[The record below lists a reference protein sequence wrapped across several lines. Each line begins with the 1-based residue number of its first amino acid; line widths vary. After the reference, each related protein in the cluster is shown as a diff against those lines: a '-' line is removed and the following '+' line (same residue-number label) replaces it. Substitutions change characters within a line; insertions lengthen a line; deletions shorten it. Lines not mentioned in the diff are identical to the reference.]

1 MQDHKVRQNY
11 FLNYSTKQ
19 VRWYLGLLIFLIIGF
34 LAADYLPDALST
46 SQFQVWF
53 PAAGVAILLG
63 ILFGWVGFLS
73 VFLTSIFSHVL
84 LGTINYGS
92 LAVIQLLC
100 VSFVLTIL
108 PKYFLTYLKTDTYL
122 STTHD
127 LNSFLLLSIL
137 VSALVGGIQA
147 WASGIKV
154 GLTQNI
160 AWSFGLYYTLQTM
173 IGLLLIYPIAMMI
186 LNQIEKTINFPEKSR
201 SFSFR
206 NFLYSKRFSWP
217 KVFEFGLVLLILV
230 IIIFI
235 VFQIPGFKTLNS
247 YYLFFIPLIW
257 LALRFNRFGAI
268 LGVLLITSGI
278 IIAIKNDLYS
288 MVNILNMQMFL
299 FLQVLVTLVTSHFI
313 SEHKRIITKL
323 EVGERKFRAVTYTTP
338 AGIFQIDNKG
348 RFNYSNEKWAFISG
362 YTNEESIELAII
374 KSIIFPDD
382 YDKFN
387 EQINQVINYG
397 KVMSFQFRLIHK
409 DQHVIWVQCNLSPY
423 GDKAVEDVGVLGVIF
438 DITDMKESE
447 QILSSSEMLLN
458 SFINNIPDP
467 AWLKSIEGKYLAV
480 NQAECDLYDLEPSAF
495 INKSDEEIW
504 GSDLAKNFISLDNYV
519 IENKLPARFEY
530 EVKNDDS
537 EPIWLEVVNTP
548 ILKNNHVIGTTGIAR
563 DITAR
568 RMVENA
574 LLESEHRLKAILN
587 NIPDLAWL
595 IDTHGRIIAVN
606 DVFCTTFDFKRENI
620 LGKTTSAIF
629 PSERASSFIKDDQ
642 EVITLGRPK
651 VIEEEVT
658 NNTGYS
664 SWYETVKMPIFDDKR
679 NVVGLTGISREITN
693 RKRAEESLQHQLTME
708 TIISNIAA
716 GLNHFHPET
725 YEQDLLSVFD
735 SIGSFLHVDRCSFT
749 TLDENK
755 PTADLLVQWKN
766 YGVLIREL
774 IISSPD
780 WKSYPWLKDVIENNK
795 TIKCSRVTDL
805 PSQAAGEIECW
816 LNNSVIS
823 MLALPIFTS
832 SRGVKAFIIVE
843 TVAQEKLW
851 TSEDEQFLNLV
862 GEMIMTTIS
871 RLYSDRK
878 LLQTEHRYRLLA
890 EQIAAV
896 VYIETP
902 NDFGQIT
909 YISPQ
914 VEQLT
919 GYTTDEWIASN
930 SLWSKIIHPDD
941 RKRIIHQEKSSL
953 KTKSDFREEYR
964 LITKNGDV
972 IWIEDQMSFMRE
984 EGERGVWHGVMY
996 DITKRKLAEEELSS
1010 SKLRYQELFDHS
1022 PISLWE
1028 EDFSLVKKRINT
1040 LIRREKLQIREFLKA
1055 NPKEVR
1061 RLLSLLKVIHVNQT
1075 TLTLMKKHSF
1085 DELSTVNNLNFNLKP
1100 TDLFIEEVVAISEGK
1115 THFEVEAANDVRD
1128 GVIRYHNLN
1137 FMVVPGYEKSF
1148 ERVIIAITDITDRKL
1163 SEDRLTYLST
1173 HDSLT
1178 ELFSRSFFE
1187 TELGRLQD
1195 SRQYPISILMVDVDN
1210 LKITNDTEG
1219 HSAGDQLIKRT
1230 STVLKLTF
1238 RPEDIIARIGGDEF
1252 AVIIPNTDKIAAM
1265 NLVQRLQGMLAVGNK
1280 ANPKLKN
1287 LELSIG
1293 VATAEIGDLL
1303 SDVLKTAD
1311 YQMYQD
1317 KEKRKK
1323 GRAELIKV

>member
-1 MQDHKVRQNY
+1 MRDQRIRQNHFY
-11 FLNYSTKQ
+11 NFSAKQ
-19 VRWYLGLLIFLIIGF
+19 YRWYFGLLIFLTAGF
-34 LAADYLPDALST
+34 FAAEYIPNAINPT
-46 SQFQVWF
+46 QFQIWY
-53 PAAGVAILLG
+53 PAAGIAILLG
-63 ILFGWVGFLS
+63 VFYSWLGFLI
-73 VFLTSIFSHVL
+73 VFLISILSHLL
-84 LGTINYGS
+84 LGTLNLGNQAI
-92 LAVIQLLC
+92 LLL
-100 VSFVLTIL
+100 VLISFSLTI
-108 PKYFLTYLKTDTYL
+108 PAKYYFKLLKTDIYL
-122 STTHD
+122 SSTHD

-137 VSALVGGIQA
+137 ISALVGSLQVC
-147 WASGIKV
+147 ASGIKLLSV
-154 GLTQNI
+154 QNSL
-160 AWSFGLYYTLQTM
+160 WSFGLYFSLATC
-173 IGLLLIYPIAMMI
+173 IGLLSIYPLAMI
-186 LNQIEKTINFPEKSR
+186 LINQIEKFIIFPEKPKY
-201 SFSFR
+201 FSIQRLINFR
-206 NFLYSKRFSWP
+206 RFSWQP
-217 KVFEFGLVLLILV
+217 VFEFGLVLITLAL
-230 IIIFI
+230 IIII

-257 LALRFNRFGAI
+257 LAIRFNRFGAG
-268 LGVLLITSGI
+268 LGVLIVISGV
-278 IIAIKNDLYS
+278 IIAIKNDLAS

-299 FLQVLVTLVTSHFI
+299 FIQVLATLITSHFI
-313 SEHKRIITKL
+313 SENKRIITKL
-323 EVGERKFRAVTYTTP
+323 EIGERKFRAVTFTTP
-338 AGIFQIDNKG
+338 AGIFQINNKG
-348 RFNYSNEKWAFISG
+348 RINYSNEKWSFISG
-362 YTNEESIELAII
+362 YTNEESNELNSFR
-374 KSIIFPDD
+374 SIVFPED
-382 YDKFN
+382 YDKFD
-387 EQINQVINYG
+387 EQILKVINDRL
-397 KVMSFQFRLIHK
+397 VISSQFRLIHK
-409 DQHVIWVQCNLSPY
+409 DQHVVWVQCNLSPY
-423 GDKAVEDVGVLGVIF
+423 GDKLQEGVGVLGAVF
-438 DITDMKESE
+438 DITEMKESE
-447 QILSSSEMLLN
+447 KILSNSEMLLN

-467 AWLKSIEGKYLAV
+467 AWLKSIDGKYLAV
-480 NQAECDLYDLEPSAF
+480 NQAECDLYNLTPESF
-495 INKSDEEIW
+495 YNKTAEEIW
-504 GSDLAKNFISLDNYV
+504 GPDLAQSFNALDNYV

-530 EVKNDDS
+530 EVNKNGS
-537 EPIWLEVVNTP
+537 GPIWLEVVNTP
-548 ILKNNHVIGTTGIAR
+548 ILKNNQVVGTTGIAR
-563 DITAR
+563 DITVR
-568 RMVENA
+568 RKIETA
-574 LLESEHRLKAILN
+574 LLESEQRLKAILN

-595 IDTHGRIIAVN
+595 IDVNDRIIAVN
-606 DVFCTTFDFKRENI
+606 DVFCATFNFKREDI
-620 LGKTTSAIF
+620 LGKTTSTIF
-629 PSERASSFIKDDQ
+629 PPEIADKFLKDDL

-679 NVVGLTGISREITN
+679 NIVGLTGISREITN

-725 YEQDLLSVFD
+725 YEQDLLLVFD

-766 YGVLIREL
+766 YGVLNREL

-832 SRGVKAFIIVE
+832 SRGLKAFIIVE

-919 GYTTDEWIASN
+919 GYTTDEWITSN

-941 RKRIIHQEKSSL
+941 RKRIIHQEKFSL

-964 LITKNGDV
+964 LISKNGDV

-1280 ANPKLKN
+1280 ANP
-1287 LELSIG
+1287 
-1293 VATAEIGDLL
+1293 
-1303 SDVLKTAD
+1303 
-1311 YQMYQD
+1311 
-1317 KEKRKK
+1317 
-1323 GRAELIKV
+1323 

>member
-1 MQDHKVRQNY
+1 MQENKVRQNY

-19 VRWYLGLLIFLIIGF
+19 VRWYFGLLIFLIIGF
-34 LAADYLPDALST
+34 LAADYLPDALSI
-46 SQFQVWF
+46 SQYQVWY

-63 ILFGWVGFLS
+63 ILFGWIGFLS
-73 VFLTSIFSHVL
+73 VFLTSVLSHFL
-84 LGTINYGS
+84 LGTVNFGS
-92 LAVIQLLC
+92 QAIFQLALI
-100 VSFVLTIL
+100 SFALTI
-108 PKYFLTYLKTDTYL
+108 PPRYFLAYLKTDIYL
-122 STTHD
+122 SSTHD

-137 VSALVGGIQA
+137 VSCLVSGIQV
-147 WASGIKV
+147 WATGIKI

-160 AWSFGLYYTLQTM
+160 AWSNGLYYTLQTM
-173 IGLLLIYPIAMMI
+173 IGLLLIYPLAMMI
-186 LNQIEKTINFPEKSR
+186 LNQIEKTNNFPGKLRIFSIR
-201 SFSFR
+201 SFV
-206 NFLYSKRFSWP
+206 NSKRFSWP
-217 KVFEFGLVLLILV
+217 KLFEFVLVLIILV

-235 VFQIPGFKTLNS
+235 VFQVPGFKTLNS

-268 LGVLLITSGI
+268 LGVLIITSGI
-278 IIAIKNDLYS
+278 IIAIKNDLSS

-299 FLQVLVTLVTSHFI
+299 FIQVLVILVTSHFI
-313 SEHKRIITKL
+313 SEHKKIITKL

-338 AGIFQIDNKG
+338 AGIIQINNQGKL
-348 RFNYSNEKWAFISG
+348 NYSNEKWSFISG
-362 YTNEESIELAII
+362 YTNDESMELDSFR
-374 KSIIFPDD
+374 SIIHLDD
-382 YDKFN
+382 YDKFD

-397 KVMSFQFRLIHK
+397 IVISLQFRLIHK
-409 DQHVIWVQCNLSPY
+409 DQHLIWVQCNLSPY
-423 GDKAVEDVGVLGVIF
+423 GDKAVEDVGVLGAIF

-447 QILSSSEMLLN
+447 QILSNSEMLLN

-467 AWLKSIEGKYLAV
+467 AWLKSLDGKYLAV
-480 NQAECDLYDLEPSAF
+480 NQAECDLYDLEPIAF
-495 INKSDEEIW
+495 LNKTDEEIW
-504 GSDLAKNFISLDNYV
+504 GSNPEHNFSSLDHYV

-530 EVKNDDS
+530 ELVNNNES
-537 EPIWLEVVNTP
+537 VWLEVVNTP
-548 ILKNNHVIGTTGIAR
+548 ILKNNAVIGTTGIAR
-563 DITAR
+563 DITSR
-568 RMVENA
+568 KIIESA
-574 LLESEHRLKAILN
+574 LIDSEERLKAILN

-595 IDTHGRIIAVN
+595 KDNHDRFIAVN
-606 DVFCTTFDFKRENI
+606 DVFCSTYDYSRDDI
-620 LGKTTSAIF
+620 LGKTTTALF
-629 PSERASSFIKDDQ
+629 PPEIADRFLKDDQ

-658 NNTGYS
+658 NITGYS
-664 SWYETVKMPIFDDKR
+664 SWYETIKMPIFDDKR

-708 TIISNIAA
+708 TIITNIAA
-716 GLNHFHPET
+716 GLNHFHPES
-725 YEQDLLSVFD
+725 YEKDLLSIFD
-735 SIGSFLHVDRCSFT
+735 KIGTFLHVDRCSFT
-749 TLDENK
+749 TIDENK
-755 PTADLLVQWKN
+755 ATADLLVQWRN
-766 YGVLIREL
+766 FGVPNREL
-774 IISSPD
+774 IISTPI
-780 WKSYPWLKDVIENNK
+780 WKSYPWIKDIIQNGK

-805 PSQAAGEIECW
+805 PGSASAEIEFW
-816 LNNSVIS
+816 LKNGVVSLLE
-823 MLALPIFTS
+823 MPIFTS
-832 SRGVKAFIIVE
+832 AKGLKAFIIIE
-843 TVAQEKLW
+843 TVIQEKLW
-851 TSEDEQFLNLV
+851 TIEDEQFLNLV

-871 RLYSDRK
+871 RLYSERR
-878 LLQTEHRYRLLA
+878 LQQTEHRYRLLA

-902 NDFGQIT
+902 NNHGQIT

-914 VEQLT
+914 IEQLT
-919 GYTTDEWIASN
+919 GYSPNEWLAPN
-930 SLWSKIIHPDD
+930 SLWSKTIHPEDK
-941 RKRIIHQEKSSL
+941 KRIIQQEKLCL
-953 KTKSDFREEYR
+953 KTNKDFREEYR
-964 LITKNGDV
+964 LITKSGSL
-972 IWIEDQMSFMRE
+972 IWIEDQMSFMK
-984 EGERGVWHGVMY
+984 GEDGLGVWHGVMY
-996 DITKRKLAEEELSS
+996 DITTRKLIEEELTN
-1010 SKLRYQELFDHS
+1010 SKARYQELFDHS

-1028 EDFSLVKKRINT
+1028 EDFSLVKKRINS
-1040 LIRREKLQIREFLKA
+1040 LKKRGNLQIREFLKA
-1055 NPKEVR
+1055 NPKEVS

-1075 TLTLMKKHSF
+1075 TLTLMKKNSF

-1100 TDLFIEEVVAISEGK
+1100 TDLFIEEIVAISEGK

-1163 SEDRLTYLST
+1163 SEDKLTYLST

-1210 LKITNDTEG
+1210 LKLTNDTDG
-1219 HSAGDQLIKRT
+1219 HFAGDQLIKRT
-1230 STVLKLTF
+1230 ALVLKLTF

-1252 AVIIPNTDKIAAM
+1252 AVIIPNTDKTGAS
-1265 NLVQRLQGMLAVGNK
+1265 NLVQRLQGMLVIGNK

-1303 SDVLKTAD
+1303 SEVLKTAD
-1311 YQMYQD
+1311 YKMYQD

-1323 GRAELIKV
+1323 GRTELIKV